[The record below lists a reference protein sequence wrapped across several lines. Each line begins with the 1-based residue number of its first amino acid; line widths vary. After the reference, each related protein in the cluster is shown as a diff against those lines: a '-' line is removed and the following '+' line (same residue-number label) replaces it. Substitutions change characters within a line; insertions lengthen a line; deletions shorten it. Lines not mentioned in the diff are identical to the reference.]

1 MDDIP
6 SVEDIVGINI
16 FIYDIDLIDGAM
28 VGELAR
34 RSIKMYE
41 KSVQLIRYNSHICY
55 VDNIHALFKAFR
67 CPTCD
72 TYFQKTGNL
81 ERHLVRCSERV
92 KHIYPKNVYQLR
104 ETLFDKLESFGI
116 QNTDDQKLFTNLAV
130 FDFESICIPEK
141 KFKNSETTTWIGKHV
156 PISVSISSNLIS
168 KPKFLCNS
176 NPRDLVETFI
186 DAVEGLATQ
195 SRAQMKLKFLEIE
208 TAIKNKLTRTLES
221 LNERRCR
228 NQRVFEFE
236 DHCFEDDD
244 EEKDVSTQFLQMQKN
259 QLIELQE
266 HLERYCNVLPVFGF
280 NSAKYDIN
288 LIKSYLLPILIDE
301 RNIEPIVIKKANQF
315 VSFKFGDVQLLDI
328 KNFLGGAT
336 SLDSF
341 LKAYK
346 TAETKG
352 FFPYEWFDCPQKMNN
367 SELPPYDAF
376 FSKLRNVNLLE
387 KDYSDYQN
395 LLDSGLKTEEALS
408 KMKLSKPPPS
418 GEENYQYLLDIWNH
432 ENMCTFKDF
441 LRWYNNK
448 GVVPTLEAMQK
459 MLPFY
464 HTKRID
470 MLKLGCTLPNL
481 ANICLHKS
489 TSAKFYPYTETDKDL
504 LQKIREDMVGGPS
517 IVFTRKAV
525 VDETFVRNSEN
536 ICKYIV
542 GIDASQ
548 LYPYSMCQPMPTG
561 LYTRWEFDTE
571 SNRFKT
577 QQNKSRNFE
586 NMVMSYFQR
595 QKPDC
600 KIESF
605 YTTEK
610 VDCFKVD
617 GFCAHSDTVFEAMG
631 CFYHYCPCQEARPSL
646 TEEDIERGNKKKE
659 MDQMRKQYIKEKGYI
674 VVEMWECE
682 WWNLY
687 KTTTC
692 VKEHLRESFPY
703 KRPLRE
709 ESLLEQIRSGKLF
722 GFLQCDIE
730 VPEELKEKFAIFPL
744 IFKNTNVG
752 RHDIGSLMK
761 DYAEKEGLLSQPRKM
776 LISSFFLENGTLI
789 TPLLLFYL
797 ELGLVCKK
805 IYRFVEYTP
814 VKCFN
819 KFVQSAVDA
828 RREGDENPN
837 SSVVAETMKL
847 LANSS
852 YGYQIMDRS
861 RHTVTKYLTDE
872 KTPAAINTKFFKRLD
887 HINDQLYEV
896 ESAKAEIE
904 HREPNNVGFFHTPI
918 R

>member
-1 MDDIP
+1 M
-6 SVEDIVGINI
+6 
-16 FIYDIDLIDGAM
+16 
-28 VGELAR
+28 
-34 RSIKMYE
+34 
-41 KSVQLIRYNSHICY
+41 
-55 VDNIHALFKAFR
+55 
-67 CPTCD
+67 
-72 TYFQKTGNL
+72 
-81 ERHLVRCSERV
+81 
-92 KHIYPKNVYQLR
+92 YQLR
-104 ETLFDKLESFGI
+104 ETLFDKLDSFDI
-116 QNTDDQKLFTNLAV
+116 QYTDEQKLFTNLAV
-130 FDFESICIPEK
+130 FDFESICLPEE
-141 KFKNSETTTWIGKHV
+141 KFKNTETTDWIGKHL
-156 PISVSISSNLIS
+156 PISVSISSNLIA
-168 KPKFLCNS
+168 KPIFLCNS
-176 NPRDLVETFI
+176 NPRDLVESFI

-195 SRAQMKLKFLEIE
+195 SKAQMKLKFLEIE
-208 TAIKNKLTRTLES
+208 TAIKIKLARTLET

-228 NQRVFEFE
+228 NQRDFEFE
-236 DHCFEDDD
+236 DHCFEDDN
-244 EEKDVSTQFLQMQKN
+244 EEKDASTQFLQMQKN

-288 LIKSYLLPILIDE
+288 LIKSYLLPILINE
-301 RNIEPIVIKKANQF
+301 RNMEPTVIKKANQF
-315 VSFKFGDVQLLDI
+315 VSFKFGYVQLLDI
-328 KNFLGGAT
+328 MNFLGGAT

-346 TAETKG
+346 TSETKG
-352 FFPYEWFDCPQKMNN
+352 FFPYEWFDCAQKMNN

-376 FSKLRNVNLLE
+376 FSKLRNVNPPE
-387 KDYSDYQN
+387 KEYSDYQK
-395 LLDSGLKTEEALS
+395 LLSSGLKTEEALS

-418 GEENYQYLLDIWNH
+418 GEENYQYLLDIGNH

-448 GVVPTLEAMQK
+448 DVVPTLEAMQK
-459 MLPFY
+459 MLAFY
-464 HTKRID
+464 HKKGID

-489 TSAKFYPYTETDKDL
+489 TSTKFYPFTESDKDF

-525 VDETFVRNSEN
+525 VDETFIRNSEN
-536 ICKYIV
+536 ICKSIV

-561 LYTRWEFDTE
+561 LYTRWEYDTE
-571 SNRFKT
+571 SNRFKP

-595 QKPDC
+595 QRPDC

-605 YTTEK
+605 YTTGTQK
-610 VDCFKVD
+610 KIDCFKLD
-617 GFCAHSDTVFEAMG
+617 GFCAHCNTVFEAMG
-631 CFYHYCPCQEARPSL
+631 CFYHYCSCQEARPSL
-646 TEEDIERGNKKKE
+646 TEVDIERGNKKRE
-659 MDQMRKQYIKEKGYI
+659 LDQMRKQYIKEKGYN

-722 GFLQCDIE
+722 GYVQCDIE
-730 VPEELKEKFAIFPL
+730 VPEELKKKFANFPP

-752 RHDIGSLMK
+752 RHDIGPLMQ
-761 DYAEKEGLLSQPRKM
+761 DYAEKEGLLCQPRKM
-776 LISSFFLENGTLI
+776 LISSYFLENGTLI
-789 TPLLLFYL
+789 TPVLLFYL
-797 ELGLVCKK
+797 KLGLVCKK

-819 KFVQSAVDA
+819 NFVQSAVDA

-861 RHTVTKYLTDE
+861 RHTVTKYLNDE
-872 KTPAAINTKFFKRLD
+872 KTHGATKTKLFKRLD

-896 ESAKAEIE
+896 EMAKAEIE
-904 HREPNNVGFFHTPI
+904 HREPIIVGFFILQYAKLRMLELYYNFFERFCDVNKFEELEMDTDSLYLALSEKEL
-918 R
+918 